1 MARTHDDSWDL
12 ATSVG
17 ATATLVAAARALA
30 SRQGDPLVDDPFAEA
45 LVRAVGIAAFTQ
57 ALDGAAGGLAAA
69 PAARVLIDVVAVRTR
84 FFDDF
89 FIEAAAA
96 GIRQAVILASG
107 LDARAYRLRWPAGT
121 TVFEIDRSEVI
132 EFKARVLADHGAV
145 AAADLRTVAV
155 DLRDDWAAA
164 LRAAGFDETAPT
176 AWIAEGLLVYLP
188 AQAQE
193 RLFETITA
201 LSVQGS
207 RIATEYHRDGGAGI
221 AQRASAMSERLAAEG
236 FALNPAEGGL
246 DLNLG
251 ELFYADDRRSV
262 VDHLEHLGWEVTS
275 RPRAD
280 MFAAHG
286 RSFPDDPA
294 DQALRDS
301 FSVTAIRKAI

>member
-1 MARTHDDSWDL
+1 MARTDDDSWDL

-45 LVRAVGIAAFTQ
+45 LVRAVGIPAFTQ
-57 ALDGAAGGLAAA
+57 ALDGAAGGLADA
-69 PAARVLIDVVAVRTR
+69 PAARVLLDVVAVRTR

-121 TVFEIDRSEVI
+121 TVFEIDRGEVI

-145 AAADLRTVAV
+145 AAADVCNVAV

-188 AQAQE
+188 AHAQE
-193 RLFETITA
+193 RLFEAITA

-221 AQRASAMSERLAAEG
+221 AQRASAMSERLASE
-236 FALNPAEGGL
+236 GL

-275 RPRAD
+275 RPRAE

>member
-30 SRQGDPLVDDPFAEA
+30 SRRGDPLVDDPFAEP
-45 LVRAVGIAAFTQ
+45 LVKAVGIPAFTQ
-57 ALDGAAGGLAAA
+57 ALDGVAGGLADA
-69 PAARVLIDVVAVRTR
+69 PASRVLIDVVAVRTR

-89 FIEAAAA
+89 LIEAAAA

-132 EFKARVLADHGAV
+132 EFKVRVLADQGATPT
-145 AAADLRTVAV
+145 ADVCNVAV

-188 AQAQE
+188 AHAQE

-221 AQRASAMSERLAAEG
+221 ARRASAMSERLASE
-236 FALNPAEGGL
+236 GL